1 MNTEVLIDYS
11 TPCMAAERALKD
23 LHNHMLAGEYEKAMR
38 AAIEAMTDVRLTY
51 QSISHMKEQRDA
63 LRKQTPPVR

>member
-1 MNTEVLIDYS
+1 
-11 TPCMAAERALKD
+11 
-23 LHNHMLAGEYEKAMR
+23 
-38 AAIEAMTDVRLTY
+38 MTDVRLTY